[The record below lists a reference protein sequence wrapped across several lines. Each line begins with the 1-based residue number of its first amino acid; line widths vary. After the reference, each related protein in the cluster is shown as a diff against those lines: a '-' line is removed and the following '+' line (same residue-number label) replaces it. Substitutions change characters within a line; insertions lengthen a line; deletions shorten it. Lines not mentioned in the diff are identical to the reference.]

1 MHLSCFPFQLVYIV
15 LHLNLVRFQHLIR
28 NLVMQIIAGIVE
40 HRFSDAFSSQILL
53 VNMLSFVVRTL
64 NSYWGTQVR
73 NALTSSILE
82 KTSKITHFFYLKETV
97 ISLLY
102 LLSMS

>member
-1 MHLSCFPFQLVYIV
+1 MYCVNKLLRIIIDQCICFVFQFQFFNHSV
-15 LHLNLVRFQHLIR
+15 LHLNLVHFKHLMH

-73 NALTSSILE
+73 ITSNIIYFE
-82 KTSKITHFFYLKETV
+82 
-97 ISLLY
+97 IS
-102 LLSMS
+102 

>member
-1 MHLSCFPFQLVYIV
+1 
-15 LHLNLVRFQHLIR
+15 
-28 NLVMQIIAGIVE
+28 MQIIAGIVE

-82 KTSKITHFFYLKETV
+82 KTHKITYFLSKGDCYFTV
-97 ISLLY
+97 VFAFNE
-102 LLSMS
+102 LSEPTLSIN